1 MSNDRFDVLDRL
13 APLFEAPEPSFEA
26 FLRRRDR
33 KRRNQRIAAG
43 VVGIAVFVVAV
54 WIVMS
59 VGSFDRTQTPA
70 VPGGAETGP
79 EVSGPTSTDPSVAP
93 DADWMFSG
101 IPGLPPEGM
110 PLSTPVEGE
119 LVAHYDA
126 IQGAGFVFVYADGR
140 VIFQGGGVG
149 NSGRNGIYE
158 RRLTPEGVELVRSGA
173 VKAERFQLSSTPVP
187 ADVWVDP
194 EARPYVPARYAIC
207 GLDPARLGTLPPRA
221 AALLRGKARHD
232 TCFEVTTE
240 EARALDDILSES
252 TDITFRQLLPHGKPF
267 PPMA

>member
-26 FLRRRDR
+26 FLSRRDR

-43 VVGIAVFVVAV
+43 VVGIAVFVAAV
-54 WIVMS
+54 WIVTS
-59 VGSFDRTQTPA
+59 VGSFDRQTPA

-93 DADWMFSG
+93 DAGWMFS
-101 IPGLPPEGM
+101 GLPPEGT
-110 PLSTPVEGE
+110 PLSTPKEGE

-140 VIFQGGGVG
+140 VISYGGVG
-149 NSGRNGIYE
+149 NSGRDGIYE
-158 RRLTPEGVELVRSGA
+158 RRLTPEGVKLVRSGA
-173 VKAERFQLSSTPVP
+173 VKAERFQLSSNPVP
-187 ADVWVDP
+187 ADAWEDP

-207 GLDPARLGTLPPRA
+207 GLDPARVGTLPPRA
-221 AALLRGKARHD
+221 EALLRGKARHD
-232 TCFEVTTE
+232 TCFKATTE
-240 EARALDDILSES
+240 EAHALDDILSDS
-252 TDITFRQLLPHGKPF
+252 TEITFRQLLPHGKPF
-267 PPMA
+267 PPTLA